1 MRKHTNWSVRR
12 LLYSLT
18 AAAVIPAALLLA
30 FSVWNQYRTDEQEAA
45 RSAYSLAQ
53 LTADNMEG
61 LLADA
66 SYVMSK
72 IAQRPGVRNDS
83 GQGCDQ
89 IFEQFKDLYPQFSN
103 LSKADRT
110 GYIVCSAMDQPRRTA
125 TFVGDAVW
133 YKRVFSAKKFT
144 VGPPYLGPVTG
155 RVVAV
160 LAHPLF
166 DDAGNMTG
174 SIQMPLDLVRL
185 RVVRG
190 AEKLPE
196 STLIAVIDSKGVLV
210 ARSRD
215 AEGRVGKNLSD
226 SEAVKIVLSSK
237 NGTGRA
243 ETSDGTERV
252 FGFLPI
258 PGTDW
263 FAVAGINTDTV
274 LFSARQ
280 AAMRNLVFGGL
291 TLLLVLLLA
300 VYVSKRISRPMVAV
314 QEAARKAAA
323 GDLDTR
329 VPYSG
334 PLEVVDFA
342 VQFNYML
349 DAIRNSQNKLA
360 DARSELVLLGTC
372 VKHLTDMVIIMNAQ
386 HSVTAWPPIV
396 FVNDA
401 FEDISGYARSEV
413 LGRPSSLL
421 HGPGTSQEVIARIHA
436 GLLAQVAFREELIH
450 YTRGGAQ
457 FWVELDMIPIRSE
470 DGVLTHW
477 VSIERDVSVRKQ
489 AEQSIHRLAYFDAL
503 TDLPNRPLLMSR
515 IDTALAAATRDGLLG
530 AMLFID
536 LDNFKNINDARGHA
550 VGDAFLQVVAQRLT
564 GVVRPQDT
572 LARLGGDE
580 FVILMTGMG
589 SDELAGASMAMATA
603 RTVREALARPFE
615 VNGQPYS
622 STASIGVTL
631 LRGGGQSAHDLL
643 RESDTAMY
651 RAKKSGR
658 NHVAFFEQEMQ
669 VEVEF
674 RLALEHDLGLAIE
687 RQQMTVHVQTQ
698 MDRDGRPAGAE
709 LLLRWRHPDRGYVSP
724 AQFIPIA
731 EDSGLILSLG
741 AWVLEQG
748 CVALARLK
756 DVGCR
761 LPLSINVSPKQY
773 RQPGFVDQVKEVLTR
788 TGAPAAQLIFEVTES
803 LLIDNLDEVIGRMN
817 ELAALGIRFSIDD
830 FGTGY
835 SSLAYLKRLPLHE
848 LKIDK
853 SFVQDMPDD
862 SDDTAIVKMILSMA
876 RHLNLHV
883 VAEGVETR
891 EQAEFLIA
899 NQCHVMQGYF
909 YSRPEPIGEWL
920 SALLEREA
928 VLAAGAGS

>member
-1 MRKHTNWSVRR
+1 MRRLTNWSVRR

-18 AAAVIPAALLLA
+18 AAAVLPASLLLA
-30 FSVWNQYRTDEQEAA
+30 FSEWNQYRTDEHEAA

-53 LTADNMEG
+53 LTSDTLEG
-61 LLADA
+61 MLTDA

-72 IAQRPGVRNDS
+72 IAQRPGVRNDAD
-83 GQGCDQ
+83 QGCDA
-89 IFEQFKDLYPQFSN
+89 IFGQFKDLYPQFSN
-103 LSKADRT
+103 LSKADLQ
-110 GYIVCSAMDQPRRTA
+110 GYIVCSAKDQPSRTA

-133 YKRVFSAKKFT
+133 YQRVFAAKKFI

-166 DDAGNMTG
+166 DDAGNITG
-174 SIQMPLDLVRL
+174 SIQMPLDLAKL
-185 RVVRG
+185 RVIRG
-190 AEKLPE
+190 AEKLPA

-210 ARSRD
+210 ARSRG
-215 AEGRVGKNLSD
+215 AEGAVGKNLSD
-226 SEAVKIVLSSK
+226 VEAVKIVLTRK
-237 NGTGRA
+237 TGTGRA
-243 ETSDGTERV
+243 GTSDGSERV
-252 FGFLPI
+252 LGFMPI

-263 FAVAGINTDTV
+263 FAVAGITTDTV

-280 AAMRNLVFGGL
+280 AALRNLVFGGL
-291 TLLLVLLLA
+291 TLLMVLVLAL
-300 VYVSKRISRPMVAV
+300 YVSKRISRPMAAV

-334 PLEVVDFA
+334 PLEVADFA
-342 VQFNYML
+342 VQFNRML
-349 DAIRNSQNKLA
+349 DAIRSSQNKLA

-386 HSVTAWPPIV
+386 QSVAAWPTIV

-401 FEDISGYARSEV
+401 FEDISGYPRSEV
-413 LGRPSSLL
+413 LGRQSTLL

-436 GLLAQVAFREELIH
+436 GLLAQVAIREELIH
-450 YTRGGAQ
+450 YTRSGDQ
-457 FWVELDMIPIRSE
+457 FWVELDMIPIRSP
-470 DGVLTHW
+470 DGVLSHW

-530 AMLFID
+530 AMLFVD

-550 VGDAFLQVVAQRLT
+550 VGDAFLQLVAQRLT

-580 FVILMTGMG
+580 FVILMTAIG
-589 SDELAGASMAMATA
+589 SDEMGAASMAMAAA
-603 RTVREALARPFE
+603 RTVCDALARPFE

-631 LRGGGQSAHDLL
+631 LRGGRQSAHDLL

-658 NHVAFFEQEMQ
+658 NHAAFFEQEMQ

-687 RQQMTVHVQTQ
+687 RQQMHVHVQTQ
-698 MDRDGRPAGAE
+698 VDRDGQPAGRRRIVA
-709 LLLRWRHPDRGYVSP
+709 
-724 AQFIPIA
+724 
-731 EDSGLILSLG
+731 
-741 AWVLEQG
+741 
-748 CVALARLK
+748 ALAT
-756 DVGCR
+756 
-761 LPLSINVSPKQY
+761 P
-773 RQPGFVDQVKEVLTR
+773 
-788 TGAPAAQLIFEVTES
+788 
-803 LLIDNLDEVIGRMN
+803 
-817 ELAALGIRFSIDD
+817 
-830 FGTGY
+830 
-835 SSLAYLKRLPLHE
+835 
-848 LKIDK
+848 
-853 SFVQDMPDD
+853 
-862 SDDTAIVKMILSMA
+862 
-876 RHLNLHV
+876 
-883 VAEGVETR
+883 
-891 EQAEFLIA
+891 
-899 NQCHVMQGYF
+899 
-909 YSRPEPIGEWL
+909 
-920 SALLEREA
+920 
-928 VLAAGAGS
+928 